1 MGHVEVVRTMIELG
15 VDVNDSF
22 QGENALFSA
31 NGKDDGGHA
40 RGSRADIETCRTN
53 PDERSPLHTVCAD
66 KRGIEPSALSW
77 TTVPT
82 SIPRTLPARRHCT
95 RPYFGASG
103 ASVKAT
109 TAVTS
114 F

>member
-1 MGHVEVVRTMIELG
+1 MGHVEVVRAMIELG

-22 QGENALFSA
+22 QGENALYSA
-31 NGKDDGGHA
+31 NGKMMVGMLVEAGQTSKHVELTPMDDHLST
-40 RGSRADIETCRTN
+40 RC
-53 PDERSPLHTVCAD
+53 D
-66 KRGIEPSALSW
+66 KRGIEPSAISW